1 MKIKA
6 LIAVAALVAP
16 GVASADAVAVALG
29 ASFQQVE
36 VTTEYSG
43 SFEGTA
49 AGNVT
54 IPGGVYS
61 GETGETLWHDHDF
74 SVTIPDQD
82 VAVSLPVEGTYSGS
96 VTTSRNELAS
106 ISVAAAAGRNAV
118 ASAVANRHGS
128 TGANSGASDSRS
140 VRLSAEVD
148 AGWGGY
154 SSEVYIRD

>member
-43 SFEGTA
+43 SFSGTA
-49 AGNVT
+49 EGDVV
-54 IPGGVYS
+54 IPGYVFS
-61 GETGETLWHDHDF
+61 GDTDHTFAHDHDF
-74 SVTIPDQD
+74 TVTIPEQT
-82 VAVSLPVEGTYSGS
+82 VTATLPVTGTIDGS